1 MAAKPVSIFLT
12 ILTLLLAV
20 SHQSVLAGMV
30 GTETAVESARSQ
42 QARDYLNRVLASEDV
57 ATVLVAQGIDPVE
70 ARARVDSLSDAEVMR
85 LARQIEQLPAGGIG
99 TGFWVAAVIVI
110 IYLAIFLVA
119 GDFIRM

>member
-1 MAAKPVSIFLT
+1 
-12 ILTLLLAV
+12 
-20 SHQSVLAGMV
+20 MV

-119 GDFIRM
+119 GDFIRL

>member
-1 MAAKPVSIFLT
+1 
-12 ILTLLLAV
+12 
-20 SHQSVLAGMV
+20 MV
-30 GTETAVESARSQ
+30 GTETAIEAARGQ

-85 LARQIEQLPAGGIG
+85 LAMQIEQLPAGAG

-119 GDFIRM
+119 GDFIRL